1 MKYENNQ
8 LHVAN
13 FLNNQESKFSNG
25 FSWVSRVSQRGTFW
39 EGDAGWYK
47 GEPLLVY
54 PQFTLSLHHTN
65 SAFAPLDNVC
75 YLYNAPAGP
84 SPCGAWPD
92 VPAWLPPGL
101 QDQQELGH
109 HPPGHQGAAGHLQ
122 DGPAAGGHQ
131 LPLHPPHPLHLQP
144 QWGGGG
150 WGVWY
155 RWEDLLLSLW
165 PKDGG
170 M

>member
-1 MKYENNQ
+1 MKLTNCMLPTSLTIRNQ
-8 LHVAN
+8 SFPMDSH
-13 FLNNQESKFSNG
+13 G
-25 FSWVSRVSQRGTFW
+25 FPGSPREGLSER
-39 EGDAGWYK
+39 GDAGWYK

-92 VPAWLPPGL
+92 VPAWLPPRL

-109 HPPGHQGAAGHLQ
+109 HPPGYQGAAGHLQ

-144 QWGGGG
+144 Q
-150 WGVWY
+150 
-155 RWEDLLLSLW
+155 
-165 PKDGG
+165 
-170 M
+170 